1 MRIKKLP
8 GFDPEELC
16 ISCGRPEPS
25 PLLAIWSLHL
35 WGVGFG
41 LLDDL
46 EPVVLKKL
54 AERPPNSEVLSKCIS
69 AELRPQEWAL
79 RWAIPREDAITLDK
93 MGSPLALVDYEA
105 FLRRIMH
112 ELGLHMLEYASDLES
127 GRVLVDKFDGLSGI
141 VCRNCRSRVL
151 STSAEPRRVTENS
164 PQFRRMFGSL
174 SLHEWAR
181 LYS

>member
-1 MRIKKLP
+1 MYFRKVSFMRIKKLP
-8 GFDPEELC
+8 GFAPEELC

-54 AERPPNSEVLSKCIS
+54 AERPPNSEILSKCIS

-93 MGSPLALVDYEA
+93 MGSPLARPWPVYCYSTI
-105 FLRRIMH
+105 RSRMI
-112 ELGLHMLEYASDLES
+112 
-127 GRVLVDKFDGLSGI
+127 SGI
-141 VCRNCRSRVL
+141 PI
-151 STSAEPRRVTENS
+151 TIP
-164 PQFRRMFGSL
+164 
-174 SLHEWAR
+174 
-181 LYS
+181 